1 MVMALRSLLLIVR
14 DSTRKKRSNDIILLV
29 PKGGRNVL
37 SKAIGL
43 HADIYLLHMSEHATI
58 W

>member
-1 MVMALRSLLLIVR
+1 MALRSLLLIVR